1 MFISGVSYADSIGDI
16 VESTGVGSILRN
28 NMQLPHEIDTGIELN
43 DEARTAQGRM
53 LIEFLDNAQLSLKEH
68 TEVLIDEVYYDPD
81 PSLSKMTMKFT
92 MGTARFASGSLGL
105 VNKANIDITTPT
117 ASVSYTHLRA
127 HET

>member
-53 LIEFLDNAQLSLKEH
+53 VIEFLDNAPLSLKEQ
-68 TEVLIDEVYYDPD
+68 VLVM
-81 PSLSKMTMKFT
+81 PS
-92 MGTARFASGSLGL
+92 
-105 VNKANIDITTPT
+105 
-117 ASVSYTHLRA
+117 
-127 HET
+127 